1 MKDASEKSVSERAVS
16 NWFGKLGHKLSL
28 GSRGERAAERHLRHH
43 GYRIIARNFRAAGAE
58 IDLVAM
64 DNDTLVFIEVKT
76 RSSPAAGAPE
86 EAVDARKQS
95 RMRRAAEAF
104 AAQYRAGECAM
115 RFDVVAIDAS
125 GGNLGIELLRN
136 AF

>member
-1 MKDASEKSVSERAVS
+1 MKRRRATAKTIS
-16 NWFGKLGHKLSL
+16 DWLGRAGRKLSL
-28 GSRGERAAERHLRHH
+28 GNRGERAAERRLKRE

-58 IDLVAM
+58 IDLIAM
-64 DNDTLVFIEVKT
+64 DRDTLVFVEVKT
-76 RSSPAAGAPE
+76 RSSGAAGSPE

-104 AAQYRAGECAM
+104 AAQYRAGDCAM

-125 GGNLGIELLRN
+125 SGNLGIELLRN